1 MLDSILHHEVHLKSR
16 RCDSL
21 GAVLLCPQI
30 TVYRGEHFLEFIE
43 LAIRQERM
51 SSLEKGGEPLAVE
64 GLTYLLIAESLA
76 IEVLFAKPTTMLR
89 MGLLASLKP
98 ICH

>member
-1 MLDSILHHEVHLKSR
+1 
-16 RCDSL
+16 
-21 GAVLLCPQI
+21 
-30 TVYRGEHFLEFIE
+30 
-43 LAIRQERM
+43 M

-89 MGLLASLKP
+89 MVPRPCEAAEKVP
-98 ICH
+98 FINN

>member
-1 MLDSILHHEVHLKSR
+1 
-16 RCDSL
+16 
-21 GAVLLCPQI
+21 
-30 TVYRGEHFLEFIE
+30 
-43 LAIRQERM
+43 M

-89 MGLLASLKP
+89 MGLIASLKP
-98 ICH
+98 ICHRHIDTPALVKGGHKLCFLYS

>member
-1 MLDSILHHEVHLKSR
+1 
-16 RCDSL
+16 
-21 GAVLLCPQI
+21 
-30 TVYRGEHFLEFIE
+30 
-43 LAIRQERM
+43 M

-64 GLTYLLIAESLA
+64 GLTYLLTIESLA
-76 IEVLFAKPTTMLR
+76 KEVLFVKPTTMLR